1 MEGRIQKLLAERKQ
15 VKVQKQQIA
24 KDLKLERRKKK
35 RMVATLKRLS
45 KQDLLDIAA
54 TCAATPEV

>member
-45 KQDLLDIAA
+45 KQDLLDIVA